1 MESLYTEELSIN
13 IIIITLTIQTN
24 NQPHFL
30 SIFHPKCQISPPL
43 AAPHLN
49 GTIHTNVQVLEY
61 HHILMALRG
70 VLFVF
75 APSDRQV
82 PTHASPLDAD
92 KYLGYVSNLL
102 IGKTSG
108 LSDSRIPGCLARWH
122 CVCGEFIMRGHSCFN
137 DFLPVHWHCSCC
149 CHWPYSLA
157 GSLSGS
163 LVGAQKQDLE
173 CPKFLV
179 SIRSGSFP
187 NNSTYLHT
195 L

>member
-1 MESLYTEELSIN
+1 MSHISFPFSIPNTKSL
-13 IIIITLTIQTN
+13 
-24 NQPHFL
+24 
-30 SIFHPKCQISPPL
+30 PL

-49 GTIHTNVQVLEY
+49 GTIHAMGQVLEY

-122 CVCGEFIMRGHSCFN
+122 CVLWRIYYERTFMF
-137 DFLPVHWHCSCC
+137 
-149 CHWPYSLA
+149 
-157 GSLSGS
+157 
-163 LVGAQKQDLE
+163 
-173 CPKFLV
+173 
-179 SIRSGSFP
+179 
-187 NNSTYLHT
+187 
-195 L
+195 